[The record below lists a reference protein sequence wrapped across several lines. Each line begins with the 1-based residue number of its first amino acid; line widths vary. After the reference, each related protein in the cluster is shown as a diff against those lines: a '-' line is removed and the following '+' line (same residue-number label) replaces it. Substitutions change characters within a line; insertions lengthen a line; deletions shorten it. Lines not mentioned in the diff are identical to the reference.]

1 VTADPY
7 RDCIHI
13 AAEPEIVF
21 EYFTN
26 AEALARWMG
35 DRAVVDPRPGGQFTV
50 FFADR
55 RVDGRY
61 LEVDRPRRL
70 VISWGRAGSRSFP
83 PGISVLEVTLTAHDG
98 GTLVAIAHSGLP
110 DGERHRHAAGW
121 RHYLA
126 RLSLAATGR
135 DLASHVTPDEIVQ
148 GAD

>member
-1 VTADPY
+1 
-7 RDCIHI
+7 
-13 AAEPEIVF
+13 
-21 EYFTN
+21 
-26 AEALARWMG
+26 
-35 DRAVVDPRPGGQFTV
+35 
-50 FFADR
+50 
-55 RVDGRY
+55 
-61 LEVDRPRRL
+61 VDRPRRL

>member
-50 FFADR
+50 
-55 RVDGRY
+55 
-61 LEVDRPRRL
+61 
-70 VISWGRAGSRSFP
+70 SRSFP